1 MDENLVKIRHAR
13 SEKDFP
19 FLKLED
25 DEYVEFA
32 FKRAKVCYMLIFGVI
47 AGGLALVLFAFLIGV
62 LGQSSIDAMGRN
74 FMYIILLILVL
85 MGLVCAA
92 VAVAVFRGNKLFIT
106 NKRVVQLV
114 MKSPVAKSVNII
126 DLPSVEDASFQ
137 QNGILQTMFHYGTFR
152 LSTVGD
158 ETTYSFPYSDISPA
172 DLRAVSKLI
181 TTAKEKAGKKKEG

>member
-19 FLKLED
+19 FLKLD
-25 DEYVEFA
+25 NDEYVEFA
-32 FKRAKVCYMLIFGVI
+32 FKRAKVCYMLIVGVV
-47 AGGLALVLFAFLIGV
+47 AGGLALILFAFLIGI
-62 LGQSSIDAMGRN
+62 LGQTSIDAMGRN
-74 FMYIILLILVL
+74 FMYVILLILVL

-126 DLPSVEDASFQ
+126 DLPSVEDASYQ

-158 ETTYSFPYSDISPA
+158 ETTYTFPYSDISSA

-181 TTAKEKAGKKKEG
+181 TTAKEKVGKKKEG